1 MNLVDKLEKI
11 KAKYDSINEQLSNPQ
26 IASDREKYVTLGRER
41 SELQEIMEVYSKY
54 ASVLKNIEGNK
65 EIVDTVDDKELVS
78 MAEAELE
85 ELEIEQEKL
94 EEEIKVLLLP
104 KDPNDDKDIIME
116 IRAGTGGEEAALFA
130 GDLFR
135 MYNRYA
141 EIRGWKIELI
151 DLNDTGLGGVKEAI
165 FSISGNDVYADLKFE
180 SGVHR
185 VQRVPET
192 EGSGRVHTSAASVAV
207 LPEAED
213 VQIEIN
219 PNDLKIDIYRS
230 GGAGGQNVN
239 KVETAVRITH
249 LPTKIV
255 VQCQDERSQLKNR
268 QKAMKVLKAR
278 LYDLELKKQND
289 EISAQRKSMVGS
301 GDRSD
306 KIRTYNFP
314 QNRVTDHRI
323 GLTLYNLSNIMEGH
337 IGELIEQL
345 KIADRAEKLQT
356 TEENHSG

>member
-1 MNLVDKLEKI
+1 M
-11 KAKYDSINEQLSNPQ
+11 
-26 IASDREKYVTLGRER
+26 
-41 SELQEIMEVYSKY
+41 YS
-54 ASVLKNIEGNK
+54 
-65 EIVDTVDDKELVS
+65 
-78 MAEAELE
+78 
-85 ELEIEQEKL
+85 
-94 EEEIKVLLLP
+94 
-104 KDPNDDKDIIME
+104 
-116 IRAGTGGEEAALFA
+116 
-130 GDLFR
+130 
-135 MYNRYA
+135 RYA
-141 EIRGWKIELI
+141 ELRGWKIELI
-151 DLNDTGLGGVKEAI
+151 DINDTGLGGVKEAI
-165 FSISGNDVYADLKFE
+165 FSVTGNNVYGDLKFE

-219 PNDLKIDIYRS
+219 QNDLKIDIFRS

-239 KVETAVRITH
+239 KVETAVRMTH
-249 LPTKIV
+249 LPTGLV

-278 LYDLELKKQND
+278 LYDLELKKQNA

-323 GLTLYNLSNIMEGH
+323 GLTLYNLSNIMEGQ
-337 IGELIEQL
+337 IDEIIEQL
-345 KIADRAEKLQT
+345 KIADKTEKLQA
-356 TEENHSG
+356 TE

>member
-1 MNLVDKLEKI
+1 MNLADKLEKI
-11 KAKYDSINEQLSNPQ
+11 KVKYDSINEQLADPNISAN
-26 IASDREKYVTLGRER
+26 REKLISLTKER
-41 SELQEIMEVYSKY
+41 SDLSDIVEAYSRY
-54 ASVLKNIEGNK
+54 TGVLKNIKGNK
-65 EIVDTVDDKELVS
+65 EIIDTVSDTELVAL
-78 MAEAELE
+78 AEAELE
-85 ELEIEQEKL
+85 ELKTEKDKL
-94 EEEIKVLLLP
+94 EEEIKILLLP

-116 IRAGTGGEEAALFA
+116 IRAGTGGAEAALFA

-135 MYNRYA
+135 MYSRYA
-141 EIRGWKIELI
+141 EIRGWKVELI
-151 DLNDTGLGGVKEAI
+151 DINDTGLGGVKEAI
-165 FSISGNDVYADLKFE
+165 FSMTGNNVYGDLKFE

-219 PNDLKIDIYRS
+219 PNDLKIDIFRS

-239 KVETAVRITH
+239 KVETAVRMTH
-249 LPTKIV
+249 LPSGIV

-278 LYDLELKKQND
+278 LYDLELKKQN
-289 EISAQRKSMVGS
+289 EAISAQRKSMVRS

-314 QNRVTDHRI
+314 QNRITDHRI

-337 IGELIEQL
+337 IDELIEQL
-345 KIADRAEKLQT
+345 KIADKTEKLQA
-356 TEENHSG
+356 TE